1 MTTKIRTIRVEEFE
15 DFMRYVERAF
25 GHSVDFFR
33 RFGPHIYKPTP
44 EVCSWGYVVE
54 EDGKIVSHVGVY
66 PIEVVTAGVPLMLGG
81 IGGVSTAVEA
91 RGKGYMTQLLYYAID
106 EMRARGY
113 PASWLG
119 GDRQRYNTFGWET
132 TMMAD
137 RLQFSRRSL
146 GWSNVVS
153 TPIEEV
159 LPWKATEQIARW
171 MTVPAC
177 HARRPDLE
185 TLLHRVDLRVWLAED
200 GYAIAFGQERDHVN
214 LIELVSTSGNEAG
227 LIRAIIEW
235 NHGDR
240 ATWELSPWDEE
251 RVARVMPY
259 VGFRTTGYNGLYRI
273 NDLTAVLQAAIP
285 SLARRAAGLR
295 DFEVTLG
302 IREHDRTQATTITVR
317 DGAVQIVAGRH
328 AEYYVELGTVV
339 ATRLIFG
346 GPAIPEAS
354 QLPPGLLAL
363 LPVPVYVPLLDHV

>member
-1 MTTKIRTIRVEEFE
+1 MTTKIRTVRAEEFE

-44 EVCSWGYVVE
+44 EVCAWGYVVE
-54 EDGKIVSHVGVY
+54 ENGKIVSHVGVY
-66 PIEVVTAGVPLMLGG
+66 PLEVVTTGVPLKLGG
-81 IGGVSTAVEA
+81 IGAVSTAVEA
-91 RGKGYMTQLLYYAID
+91 RGKGYMTQLLYHAIE
-106 EMRARGY
+106 EMRAQSY

-132 TMMAD
+132 AMLAHK
-137 RLQFSRRSL
+137 LQFSRRSL
-146 GWSNVVS
+146 DWRHIAP

-159 LPWKATEQIARW
+159 LPWEATEQIARW

-185 TLLHRVDLRVWLAED
+185 TQLHRAELRVWLAED
-200 GYAIAFGQERDHVN
+200 GYAIAFGQERDHVD

-240 ATWELSPWDEE
+240 ATWQVSPWDEE
-251 RVARVMPY
+251 RIARVMPY
-259 VGFRTTGYNGLYRI
+259 VGFRTAGYAGLYRI

-285 SLARRAAGLR
+285 ALERRAAGLR
-295 DFEVTLG
+295 DFAVAIG

-317 DGAVQIVAGRH
+317 NGLVQIEAGRQ
-328 AEYYVELGTVV
+328 AEHYVELEPVV
-339 ATRLIFG
+339 AARLVFG
-346 GPAIPEAS
+346 GPAIPEAPH
-354 QLPPGLLAL
+354 LPPGLLAL
-363 LPVPVYVPLLDHV
+363 LPVPIYVPPLDHV